1 GFDEEVFDLLI
12 NNNIKVSANKQMLT
26 KSKLIK
32 LAGNS
37 IVVQVLEEVFKQI
50 LEIDNKILKKHQNK
64 YEEEIEVV

>member
-1 GFDEEVFDLLI
+1 
-12 NNNIKVSANKQMLT
+12 NIKVSANKQMLT

>member
-1 GFDEEVFDLLI
+1 
-12 NNNIKVSANKQMLT
+12 MLT